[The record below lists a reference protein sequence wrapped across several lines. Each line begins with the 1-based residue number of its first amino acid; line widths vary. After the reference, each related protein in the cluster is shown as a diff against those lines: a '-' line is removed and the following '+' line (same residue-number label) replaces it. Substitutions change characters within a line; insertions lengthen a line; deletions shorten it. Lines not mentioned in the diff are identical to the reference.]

1 VFGSGL
7 VSTVGDDEDVQNSS
21 PNLPPPPPPPGISFP
36 PMPPPPSP
44 DMPLPPPPPGLII
57 EESELSDDIFEEV
70 ASEIPPLNAPE
81 VAESPSSDFNTHWQ
95 NRKAADP
102 SLTVGNRG
110 SMYGHIDRI
119 ASGNVGT
126 LLDRFSDRFGSELD
140 REIIVLRKKQQQ
152 EMREIKPTVEL
163 IQAPSEDGQW
173 FTPDEDEDDE
183 TPGGLGGKQTAGENI
198 EGDSEDEFGDFFNIV
213 NTLLGNMPDD
223 FVQEF
228 IESESFNLFQIIG
241 ADPVNTDDETR
252 SEFFKM
258 INSEL
263 GNLPEDK
270 INDFVTSPDF
280 EVYTRIGA
288 IYGE

>member
-1 VFGSGL
+1 VSVFGSGL
-7 VSTVGDDEDVQNSS
+7 VSTMGEDEEVQNRL

-36 PMPPPPSP
+36 PMPAAPSP

-57 EESELSDDIFEEV
+57 EESELSEDIIEEV
-70 ASEIPPLNAPE
+70 ASEVPHLEAPE
-81 VAESPSSDFNTHWQ
+81 LAETATTDFNTHWK

-102 SLTVGNRG
+102 TLSVGNRE

-163 IQAPSEDGQW
+163 IQAPETWWEEESQDDIVESQAVEE
-173 FTPDEDEDDE
+173 TNEDESDDE
-183 TPGGLGGKQTAGENI
+183 FAE
-198 EGDSEDEFGDFFNIV
+198 FFNIV

-223 FVQEF
+223 FVEKF

-241 ADPVNTDDETR
+241 ADPINSDEESR
-252 SEFFKM
+252 SEFFNM

-263 GNLPEDK
+263 GNLPEDQ
-270 INDFVTSPDF
+270 INEFVASPDF